1 VGISGSPCY
10 TPCHALLGLPKHLV
24 IGLDQVVMLGFSSFL
39 GYMTGASGLWDIGYG
54 IWEIL
59 PSLWSLGTPWVCHV
73 VCIRAKNPVVVL
85 LRHRSDLRV
94 ICCNPSYWSFGS
106 QPFESKRLCDAAQE
120 GIICH
125 CNHSTCN
132 TFNPLG
138 QPRCRGP
145 PSSSAAV
152 WTI

>member
-1 VGISGSPCY
+1 MLTRKAWRDTWCGYTQPIWFLAHCQPDPREVPQVGISGSPCY

-94 ICCNPSYWSFGS
+94 ICCNPSHWSFGS
-106 QPFESKRLCDAAQE
+106 QPFESKRLCDAA
-120 GIICH
+120 
-125 CNHSTCN
+125 
-132 TFNPLG
+132 
-138 QPRCRGP
+138 
-145 PSSSAAV
+145 
-152 WTI
+152 